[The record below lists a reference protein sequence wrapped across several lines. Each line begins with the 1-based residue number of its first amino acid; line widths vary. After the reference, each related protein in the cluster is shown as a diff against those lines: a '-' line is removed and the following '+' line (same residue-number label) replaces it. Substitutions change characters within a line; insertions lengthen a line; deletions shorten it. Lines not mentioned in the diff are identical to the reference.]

1 MQGNRREGKKAEPQM
16 NQPSSGSRRTMA
28 GRLQIYAD
36 RDGNL
41 NSREKAQKTQK
52 KTKKNSRKAAKTQRG
67 LRMHANRRELKKI
80 HAKGG
85 RGVAQAKKT
94 QNLHRRSQKITKYRR
109 ENLFTSHLSCT
120 GLRKWSATPVSS
132 PKSCEWT
139 QWTEWTWWTGV
150 GRA

>member
-1 MQGNRREGKKAEPQM
+1 MHANRREGKKDEPQM

-28 GRLQIYAD
+28 GRLQIYAH

-67 LRMHANRRELKKI
+67 PRMRANRRELKKI

-94 QNLHRRSQKITKYRR
+94 QNLHRRSQRSR
-109 ENLFTSHLSCT
+109 ST
-120 GLRKWSATPVSS
+120 GEKTFSLLTFPVPVCVSGRQLQLAPRS
-132 PKSCEWT
+132 PAS
-139 QWTEWTWWTGV
+139 GPRGGGGHR
-150 GRA
+150 GRGE